1 MGSHELAHEGA
12 AITVTVVY
20 ARPDQAWRVAVD
32 LPAGSRVR
40 DALRASGL
48 AECIGDGDLLSAPVG
63 IFGEACDPDRLL
75 RAGDRVEI
83 YRPLPVDPKQARR
96 RRATQARAA
105 AKSRQAGA

>member
-1 MGSHELAHEGA
+1 MGARALADEGA

-20 ARPDQAWRVAVD
+20 ARPDQVWRVAVE

-48 AECIGDGDLLSAPVG
+48 AECIGEVDLLAAPVG
-63 IFGEACDPDRLL
+63 VFGEACERDRLL

-83 YRPLPVDPKQARR
+83 YRALPVDPKQARR
-96 RRATQARAA
+96 RRAEQARAA